1 MTTRAARLAL
11 LPALALL
18 LGSPCLAGRCLP
30 AALADEGG
38 EAKAEEGKTPGTAGE
53 EPKAAEAV
61 GTVYHFGVTEQR
73 TNVLFES
80 ETTVET
86 IHGITHSISGT
97 ATFDFEGGKG
107 ATELTVP
114 VKSLST
120 GLDARDGHM
129 MGEDWLDAE
138 KHPDIVFKA
147 TSLKRVKVLD
157 EKAMKETWAYEGTL
171 TIKGKS
177 NALKGEATVQRIPDE
192 LGKKLGKGSW
202 VKVKTEFQV
211 TLADFGIEVPD
222 VAAAKVS
229 PTWDVKLDLL
239 GTTAEPKK

>member
-1 MTTRAARLAL
+1 MTTRTARLAL

-18 LGSPCLAGRCLP
+18 IGAPCLAGRCLP
-30 AALADEGG
+30 AAFAQEKEGDAKAG
-38 EAKAEEGKTPGTAGE
+38 EAKAAADEVKGTL
-53 EPKAAEAV
+53 
-61 GTVYHFGVTEQR
+61 YHFGVTEQR

-86 IHGITHSISGT
+86 IHGITHRISGT
-97 ATFDFEGGKG
+97 ATFDFEGGK
-107 ATELTVP
+107 AVTELTVP

-120 GLDARDGHM
+120 GLEARDGHM

-211 TLADFGIEVPD
+211 TLKDFGIEVPD
-222 VAAAKVS
+222 VSAAKVS
-229 PTWDVKLDLL
+229 PIWDIKLDLL
-239 GTTAEPKK
+239 ATTAEPKK